1 MSKSAFVILMF
12 FFICIFGK
20 AIDPEK
26 KQLFQKAGYDL
37 PLMPD
42 KTLETLDYIEKN
54 FVLDTDEKEK
64 LDYLKI
70 KSLFCQNNLNEALKK
85 IADKDENLST
95 NIVILKRNILGYL
108 SIQTLSFT
116 KKYESNN
123 DIIFSEQIKNLTDKV
138 NQNKIKN
145 ISGPLS
151 AILKKATTCNLL
163 LARENL
169 LLLFESAGLKDFKSS
184 DYFLKEIQKLYNND
198 VEFQIFYGHF
208 LIENNKLDEAKA
220 LIGSL
225 PKESLEQT
233 ANINLKY
240 EYYDLLV
247 DYYSKT
253 GSYGNYKEYSD
264 KTESILKLLDQAKFS
279 AKNKWF
285 NIVENNYKDE
295 EKSLLESR
303 KSILFYIIAA
313 GSIIIILILIRF
325 LQISTQI
332 KEYRNFIS
340 KINILKEKKTSQP
353 QTIPEKTESLLLEK
367 LQNFEKS
374 EDCIDPNISLQ
385 NLAKKLETNTKY
397 LSEAINT
404 HKQKNFNAY
413 INELR
418 INYIINKLKE
428 KSIYRSYKIK
438 YLAEESGFSTH
449 SAFTAVFKS
458 VTGMS
463 PASYIQLL
471 KEKEV

>member
-1 MSKSAFVILMF
+1 MF
-12 FFICIFGK
+12 FFLSIFGK
-20 AIDPEK
+20 PIDPEK
-26 KQLFQKAGYDL
+26 KQLLQKAGYDL
-37 PLMPD
+37 VLTPD
-42 KTLETLDYIEKN
+42 KTLETLDYLEKN

-70 KSLFCQNNLNEALKK
+70 KSLFFQNNLNEALKK
-85 IADKDENLST
+85 IADNDENLSP
-95 NIVILKRNILGYL
+95 NILILKRSILNYL
-108 SIQTLSFT
+108 SIKTAFA
-116 KKYESNN
+116 KKNETNN
-123 DIIFSEQIKNLTDKV
+123 DIIFSEQIKDLSNKIGQD
-138 NQNKIKN
+138 KIKN
-145 ISGPLS
+145 ISASLS
-151 AILKKATTCNLL
+151 DVLKKAKTSNLL

-169 LLLFESAGLKDFKSS
+169 LSLFKNEGSKDFQST
-184 DYFLKEIQKLYNND
+184 DGFLREIQRLYNND
-198 VEFQIFYGHF
+198 VEFQILYAQF
-208 LIENNKLDEAKA
+208 LIENNQLENAKM
-220 LIGSL
+220 IIESL
-225 PKESLEQT
+225 PVDSLEQT
-233 ANINLKY
+233 TNINLKY
-240 EYYDLLV
+240 EFYNLLIL
-247 DYYSKT
+247 YYSKT
-253 GSYGNYKEYSD
+253 GSYSDYKEYID
-264 KTESILKLLDQAKFS
+264 KNESILKQLDQAKFS

-285 NIVENNYKDE
+285 NIIENNYKEE
-295 EKSLLESR
+295 EKSLLERR
-303 KSILFYIIAA
+303 KNILFYIIV
-313 GSIIIILILIRF
+313 GSSIIIILLLIRF

-340 KINILKEKKTSQP
+340 KINVLKEKKTSQP
-353 QTIPEKTESLLLEK
+353 QSIPEKTENLLLEK

-428 KSIYRSYKIK
+428 KPIYRSYKIK

-449 SAFTAVFKS
+449 SAFAAVFKS

-471 KEKEV
+471 KEKEE

>member
-1 MSKSAFVILMF
+1 MR
-12 FFICIFGK
+12 
-20 AIDPEK
+20 K
-26 KQLFQKAGYDL
+26 K
-37 PLMPD
+37 
-42 KTLETLDYIEKN
+42 
-54 FVLDTDEKEK
+54 K

-70 KSLFCQNNLNEALKK
+70 KSLFFQNNLNEALKK
-85 IADKDENLST
+85 IADNDDNLSP
-95 NIVILKRNILGYL
+95 NIIILKRNILNYL
-108 SIQTLSFT
+108 SIQTFSFA
-116 KKYESNN
+116 KENESNT
-123 DIIFSEQIKNLTDKV
+123 DIIFSEQIKNLTDKI
-138 NQNKIKN
+138 NQNKIDN
-145 ISGPLS
+145 ISEPLS
-151 AILKKATTCNLL
+151 AILKKAKTCNLL
-163 LARENL
+163 LPRENL

-184 DYFLKEIQKLYNND
+184 SYFLKEIQKLYNND

-208 LIENNKLDEAKA
+208 LIENNKLDDAKM
-220 LIGSL
+220 LINSF

-233 ANINLKY
+233 TNINLKN
-240 EYYDLLV
+240 EYYHLLSN
-247 DYYSKT
+247 YYSKT
-253 GSYGNYKEYSD
+253 GLYDNYKEYID
-264 KTESILKLLDQAKFS
+264 KNESILKQLEQAKFS

-285 NIVENNYKDE
+285 NIVENNFKDE

-303 KSILFYIIAA
+303 KNILFYIIAA
-313 GSIIIILILIRF
+313 GSILIILILIRF

-340 KINILKEKKTSQP
+340 KINVLKERKTSQP
-353 QTIPEKTESLLLEK
+353 QSIPEKTESLLLEK
-367 LQNFEKS
+367 LQNFEKT

-418 INYIINKLKE
+418 INYIINKLKD
-428 KSIYRSYKIK
+428 KPIYRSYKIK

-471 KEKEV
+471 KEKQE